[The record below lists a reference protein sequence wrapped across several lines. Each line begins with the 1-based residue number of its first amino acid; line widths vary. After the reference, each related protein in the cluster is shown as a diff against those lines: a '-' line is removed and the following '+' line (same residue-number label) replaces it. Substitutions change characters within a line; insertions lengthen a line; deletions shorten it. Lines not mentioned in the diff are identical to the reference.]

1 MGLKTAISVPDEL
14 YAEAERLAA
23 RLGLTRSALYAQAVA
38 EFVARRRQDAVTER
52 LDDVLS
58 RTTDR
63 GLDARLEAL
72 QRASLPDED
81 W

>member
-38 EFVARRRQDAVTER
+38 EFVARRSQDAVTER
-52 LDDVLS
+52 IDAVLS
-58 RTTDR
+58 RTPDR
-63 GLDARLEAL
+63 GPDALLDAL
-72 QRASLPDED
+72 QRASLPDEE